1 MHRLPVS
8 IFFDCLSI
16 LSVRVLVYFFNLF
29 FFEQLKFSP
38 NLTIFCLCLFVC
50 TLIFLSYAL
59 LNYSYDD

>member
-1 MHRLPVS
+1 MHGLPVS

-16 LSVRVLVYFFNLF
+16 LSVRILVYFFNLF

-38 NLTIFCLCLFVC
+38 NLTIFCLFVC
-50 TLIFLSYAL
+50 TFIFLSYAL